1 MARAAYDELAAVY
14 EFLVPGPL
22 LTPEGTSAAFA
33 PVVEAVEPGAR
44 LLDCA
49 CGTGTLAVGLAQRG
63 FAVTATDAS
72 GVMVEQARTLAT
84 RHGVE
89 LRAERLAWEQLP
101 GRGWEGEFDAV
112 LCVGNSLTHAP
123 GAEGR
128 RAALGAM
135 AGVLRP
141 GGLLAVTSRDWER
154 LLARGPGLDVDERLT
169 ERRGRRGLVV
179 RAWTLPGDW
188 EAPHHLDTA
197 VALIGE
203 DGAVR
208 TRGERLTFWPFTHDA
223 LQADLRAAGLTP
235 ASSTYGDADRYLV
248 TAQAP

>member
-14 EFLVPGPL
+14 EFLVPEPL
-22 LTPEGTSAAFA
+22 LTPEGAVAAFA
-33 PVVEAVEPGAR
+33 EVVRDVEPGAR

-49 CGTGTLAVGLAQRG
+49 CGTGTLAVGLAQQG

-72 GVMVEQARTLAT
+72 GAMVEETRALAA

-89 LRAERLAWEQLP
+89 VRAERCAWEALP
-101 GRGWEGEFDAV
+101 GCGWDAVFDAV
-112 LCVGNSLTHAP
+112 LCVCNSLTHAP
-123 GAEGR
+123 GSEGR
-128 RAALGAM
+128 RSALRGM

-141 GGLLAVTSRDWER
+141 GGLLAITSRNWET

-169 ERRGRRGLVV
+169 ERGGGRGLVV

-197 VALIGE
+197 VALIGD

-208 TRGERLTFWPFTHDA
+208 THSERLTFWPFTHEE

-235 ASSTYGDADRYLV
+235 ASSTFGDADRYLV
-248 TAQAP
+248 TARR